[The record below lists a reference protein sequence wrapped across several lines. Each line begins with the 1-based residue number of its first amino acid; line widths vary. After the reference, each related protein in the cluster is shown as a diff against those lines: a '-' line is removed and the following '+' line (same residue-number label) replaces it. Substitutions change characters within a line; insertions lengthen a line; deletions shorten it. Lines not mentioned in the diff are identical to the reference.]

1 MKFKFLKAVTTASIM
16 ATCTFAGV
24 ANATVITELSERDWI
39 NAGDKAITYDSSTGL
54 EWLDL
59 TQTLGNSI
67 LATEQES
74 FYGEFRWAT
83 HLEIEN
89 IFDAVLNG
97 TGHRSSNSA
106 VVKSRASVFVS
117 MLGQTQGWEV
127 AQGVSRG
134 SVSST
139 GQYGL
144 GYVYNSSSSANVA
157 DPSSNCC
164 WNDSTGHQSVGSW
177 LVKEASGAAPAS
189 TVNEPATLAI
199 FALGMIGLASRRFK
213 KQS

>member
-139 GQYGL
+139 GKYGL
-144 GYVYNSSSSANVA
+144 GYVYNSSNSANVA